1 MRLRLYAVFCILT
14 VSCYAVFADPVR
26 FFEAGRA
33 LQSEGSWY
41 SAIENYQEAL
51 RLNPNFAPVFQSL
64 AECFWALSEY
74 DQALEYVRRARGF
87 RRTDPNLMNL
97 EGRILIALGR
107 LDEAQSLFNSVLVS
121 WPNDITA
128 RFGSAEIDVAAGRV
142 TQASNRYQE
151 ALIREPENRR
161 ALLSLA
167 VISNELGNTTA
178 ARDYI
183 QRALRFHGDYPQ
195 VFYFAGWLAMQDGA
209 WNEAEG
215 RLRSALRL
223 NPNYDAAREL
233 LTTVL
238 YRTGRFAEVLELSNT
253 RINGERNRLSAWY
266 MRTLALDRLG
276 RHDEA
281 LASARTGLQ
290 IDPNDEVFRAY
301 AERIVLDRLSL
312 EDSRRPAWAAWHSN
326 KARSFESANL
336 SDQAIQSWRRS
347 LKINPYGTSERLA
360 YANLL
365 LARGFPSRYLEQLRF
380 IQSLGKGT
388 VQIND
393 AVEAWQKILISS
405 LQNRWNID
413 PLFLDK
419 AHLSVGFY
427 FQEDSGNT
435 LHPESERLTTA
446 LLAETLSWNARFSVR
461 SHERPVSSYSEAFRA
476 SRQAGEHWFV
486 LVRFR
491 ANERDVEIH
500 MDLYLSATGSKVDSF
515 TVFRTGNDRYANALR
530 RSAQILSSALPLRG
544 TILSRFQQDGLIDL
558 GKSDGITAEMVF
570 DIIPRS
576 AITLAGDGLRWEF
589 RSDAVLGTVTI
600 KEIDED
606 TALGTIA
613 RSGFFDRINPGD
625 VVIPRVD
632 PKTRSDLARVESR
645 TPPPALLGLLRRM
658 N

>member
-1 MRLRLYAVFCILT
+1 MKRRLRAAICILT
-14 VSCYAVFADPVR
+14 LSCSAVFADPVR

-33 LQSEGSWY
+33 LQRAGNWY
-41 SAIENYQEAL
+41 SAIESYQESL
-51 RLNPNFAPVFQSL
+51 RLNPNYAPVYQSL

-87 RRTDPNLMNL
+87 RRTDPELMNL

-107 LDEAQSLFNSVLVS
+107 LDDAQALFNAVLVS
-121 WPNDITA
+121 WPNDISA

-142 TQASNRYQE
+142 TQASGRYQE
-151 ALIREPENRR
+151 ALTREPENRR

-167 VISNELGNTTA
+167 VVSRELGNTAA

-183 QRALRFHGDYPQ
+183 QRALRFHGDDPQ
-195 VFYFAGWLAMQDGA
+195 VFYFAAWLSVQDGA

-223 NPNYDAAREL
+223 NPDYDAAREL
-233 LTTVL
+233 LSTVL
-238 YRTGRFAEVLELSNT
+238 YRTGRYTEVLEMSDN
-253 RINGERNRLSAWY
+253 RIGGERNRRSAWY

-301 AERIVLDRLSL
+301 AERIILDKLSL
-312 EDSRRPAWAAWHSN
+312 EDSRRPAWAAWHSD
-326 KARSFESANL
+326 KARSFEGANL
-336 SDQAIQSWRRS
+336 SDQAVQSWRRS
-347 LKINPYGTSERLA
+347 LKINPYGTPERLA

-365 LARGFPSRYLEQLRF
+365 LARGYPSRYLEQLKF

-393 AVEAWQKILISS
+393 AVEAWQKLLMSS
-405 LQNRWNID
+405 LQNRWKID
-413 PLFLDK
+413 PLFLNK

-427 FQEDSGNT
+427 YQEDPGNSM
-435 LHPESERLTTA
+435 HPESERITTV

-461 SHERPVSSYSEAFRA
+461 AQELPVSSYSEAFRA
-476 SRQAGEHWFV
+476 SRQAGEQWFV

-491 ANERDVEIH
+491 ENERDVEIR

-530 RSAQILSSALPLRG
+530 RSAQIVSSALPLRG
-544 TILSRFQQDGLIDL
+544 TILSRFQQDALIDL
-558 GKSDGITAEMVF
+558 GKSDAITAGMVF
-570 DIIPRS
+570 DIVPGS
-576 AITLAGDGLRWEF
+576 AITVGGNGLSWEY
-589 RSDAVLGTVTI
+589 RSEAVLGTLTV
-600 KEIDED
+600 KETDED
-606 TALGTIA
+606 TSLATIA

-625 VVIPRVD
+625 AVIPRIEKDTRPD
-632 PKTRSDLARVESR
+632 PARVEPQN
-645 TPPPALLGLLRRM
+645 PPPALLGLLRRM